1 MLREVVVGECNVVD
15 FEIGIVLGDD
25 ELVELERDGRNNIL
39 AVVVRELHFRTF
51 LEGHNVE
58 VVRRQIDALMPSER
72 CPLMADAVQV
82 ALLLEMAREA
92 VLHTDYL
99 QMD

>member
-1 MLREVVVGECNVVD
+1 MLHEVVVGECNVVG

-25 ELVELERDGRNNIL
+25 ELVELERDGGNNIL
-39 AVVVRELHFRTF
+39 AVVVRELHFRKF
-51 LEGHNVE
+51 LERHNVE
-58 VVRRQIDALMPSER
+58 VVRRQIDALMPFEM

-82 ALLLEMAREA
+82 ALLLEMAREE